1 MNSPAA
7 GWNPDPTGRH
17 EYRYWDGGRWTD
29 DVSDNGVT
37 GTDALAGGVAPPGG
51 DATAQMD
58 PTRQFGQQPSPYAPG
73 PGAPTATGPFPPGGE
88 PSGQYPPGG
97 GPSGPYTSQFGSGG
111 PSGQGFPPA
120 TPPKKGP
127 KPGLII
133 GIAAAAVALIAVVVV
148 LAMNSGDD
156 NKTDTA
162 SKSSTTTTAGG
173 NVTLPPTT
181 AATGTTAPGND
192 GDGKIEGV
200 DEDVIK
206 SAMTTAFENEGMTHE
221 QAECASQAMI
231 DQFGDRLADIGQ
243 SSNPLSQLTSDDMS
257 KLFDA
262 LGECGVD
269 PSTLGGG

>member
-1 MNSPAA
+1 MNTPAA

-37 GTDALAGGVAPPGG
+37 GTDALGGATPPAA
-51 DATAQMD
+51 DTAAMD
-58 PTRQFGQQPSPYAPG
+58 PTSQFGQQPGPYGPG
-73 PGAPTATGPFPPGGE
+73 PGAPTATGPFPPG
-88 PSGQYPPGG
+88 PT
-97 GPSGPYTSQFGSGG
+97 SGPYAPQYGSGG

-120 TPPKKGP
+120 TPPKSGP
-127 KPGLII
+127 KTGLII

-148 LAMNSGDD
+148 LAMQGGDD
-156 NKTDTA
+156 KTDTKDVA
-162 SKSSTTTTAGG
+162 SKSQTTTTAGDG
-173 NVTLPPTT
+173 QVTLPPTT
-181 AATGTTAPGND
+181 AGSDTTAPD
-192 GDGKIEGV
+192 GDGKISGV
-200 DEDVIK
+200 DENVVK

-231 DQFGDRLADIGQ
+231 DQFGDRLKDIGE

-257 KLFDA
+257 KLFSA
-262 LGECGVD
+262 LNDCGID

>member
-58 PTRQFGQQPSPYAPG
+58 PTSQFGQQPSP
-73 PGAPTATGPFPPGGE
+73 GPFPPGGG
-88 PSGQYPPGG
+88 PSGPYPPGG

-133 GIAAAAVALIAVVVV
+133 GIAAAAVALIALVVV
-148 LAMNSGDD
+148 LAMQGGDD

-162 SKSSTTTTAGG
+162 SKSGQTTTTADG

-181 AATGTTAPGND
+181 AATGTTVPGND
-192 GDGKIEGV
+192 GDGKISGV

-231 DQFGDRLADIGQ
+231 DQFGDRLAHIGQ

-262 LGECGVD
+262 LGDCGVD